1 METAAHDHGD
11 KAQVEGG
18 GRRRW
23 HPRVPSEH
31 LEEEGASWGL
41 RRPRVFP
48 ELGCVGYPEQQQ
60 RRCEVVQ
67 YVEVFLDAGA
77 VQREP
82 IRRQEQLQEPT
93 HDSHRVSK
101 EASRCV
107 GSLEVPFGHPQELEN
122 THL

>member
-1 METAAHDHGD
+1 MRVTAWRGGDH
-11 KAQVEGG
+11 
-18 GRRRW
+18 
-23 HPRVPSEH
+23 PP
-31 LEEEGASWGL
+31 
-41 RRPRVFP
+41 PRVFP

-93 HDSHRVSK
+93 HDSHRVFR
-101 EASRCV
+101 EASRSV
-107 GSLEVPFGHPQELEN
+107 GSLEVPLN
-122 THL
+122 VSRN